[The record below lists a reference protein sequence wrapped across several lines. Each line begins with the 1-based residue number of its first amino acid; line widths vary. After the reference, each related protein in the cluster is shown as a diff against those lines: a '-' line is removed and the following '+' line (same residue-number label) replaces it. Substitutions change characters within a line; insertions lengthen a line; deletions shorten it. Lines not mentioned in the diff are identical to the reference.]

1 MRDIIDGINEKEW
14 ERAMAEPIEKR
25 DVFAIA
31 RYQRAIKTHQIADD
45 KLSALLTAKYGKWAG
60 DMRYRPAET
69 VAIADAMKEKL
80 QASEEQ
86 QTAWLATMK

>member
-1 MRDIIDGINEKEW
+1 MRDIFVVG
-14 ERAMAEPIEKR
+14 
-25 DVFAIA
+25 

-45 KLSALLTAKYGKWAG
+45 KLSALLTAKYGKRAG

-86 QTAWLATMK
+86 QTAWLATME